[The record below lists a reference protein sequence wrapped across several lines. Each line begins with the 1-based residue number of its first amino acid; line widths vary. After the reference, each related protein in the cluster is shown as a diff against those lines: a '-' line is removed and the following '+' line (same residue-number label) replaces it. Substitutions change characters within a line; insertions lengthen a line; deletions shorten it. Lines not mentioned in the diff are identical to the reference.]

1 MSNYPDN
8 FGAAAHGARYGKAG
22 FKAWLADGEK
32 AQAERDAEINTRF
45 GMGSTEWMINDIY
58 GPRDQRHP
66 MQIMLQQAIKAGRRV
81 YVNIGTGVC
90 EFNQGCDDIDAMVSA

>member
-1 MSNYPDN
+1 MSNYPDDID
-8 FGAAAHGARYGKAG
+8 AAAHDARHGKPG
-22 FKAWLADGEK
+22 FKEWLAGIEK
-32 AQAERDAEINTRF
+32 AQAERDAEINARF
-45 GMGSTEWMINDIY
+45 GMGSTDWMINDIY

-81 YVNIGTGVC
+81 YVDIGAGVC